1 MVTNPRFILY
11 TSIIS
16 ISLILICLC
25 LTTNHW
31 MQWKDM
37 VIKGIRVSMHGGLF
51 ENCVKYEVN
60 HTDVCKSGTGNK
72 ETGKINLSCVF

>member
-1 MVTNPRFILY
+1 
-11 TSIIS
+11 
-16 ISLILICLC
+16 
-25 LTTNHW
+25 

-37 VIKGIRVSMHGGLF
+37 VIKGIGVSMHSGLF